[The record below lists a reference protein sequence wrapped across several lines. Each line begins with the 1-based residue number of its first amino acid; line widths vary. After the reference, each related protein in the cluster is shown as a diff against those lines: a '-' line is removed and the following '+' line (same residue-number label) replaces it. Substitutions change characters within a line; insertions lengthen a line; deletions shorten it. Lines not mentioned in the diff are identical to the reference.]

1 MTHDNLQVLCKE
13 VLVLAREVA
22 VFIKGEID
30 NVTQADIE
38 TKDLNSLV
46 SYVDKTAEERLV
58 AGLSK
63 LLPDSGF
70 ITEEKTTL
78 QDSSHEYTWI
88 IDPLDGTTNYL
99 KRIPHYSTSIALTYQ
114 GNLVLGV
121 VSDISQDTYYHAIK
135 DGGAYCNGSRIKTSK
150 VSKLNEA
157 IVVTGFPY
165 NRKAEFDDLMN
176 TLAYF
181 LKQSRGIRRLGS
193 AALDLAYVA
202 SGRLD
207 AYYETSLN
215 IWDVAAGILL
225 VKEAGGT
232 VTDFSGGGDS
242 LDKAE
247 VVVSNPALHPEVLA
261 GIKQS
266 FLSNS
271 DYDI

>member
-1 MTHDNLQVLCKE
+1 MTQDNLRVLCDEVIVLAKE
-13 VLVLAREVA
+13 VGA
-22 VFIKGEID
+22 FIKGEID
-30 NVTQADIE
+30 QVSSEDIE
-38 TKDLNSLV
+38 HKDLNSLV
-46 SYVDKTAEERLV
+46 SYVDKTAEEQIV
-58 AGLSK
+58 AKLTE

-70 ITEEKTTL
+70 ITEEETTL

-99 KRIPHYSTSIALTYQ
+99 KRIPHYSTSIALTYK
-114 GNLVLGV
+114 GELVLGV

-135 DGGAYCNGSRIKTSK
+135 DGGAFCNGSRIKPSP
-150 VSKLNEA
+150 VGRLNEA
-157 IVVTGFPY
+157 IIVTGFPY
-165 NRKAEFDDLMN
+165 NRKAEFDDLMR

-181 LKQSRGIRRLGS
+181 LKHSRGIRRLGS

-225 VKEAGGT
+225 VQEAGGR
-232 VTDFSGGGDS
+232 VTDFSGGSDS
-242 LDKAE
+242 LSKAE
-247 VVVSNPALHPEVLA
+247 VVVANPTLHEEVLA

-266 FLSNS
+266 FLS
-271 DYDI
+271 